1 MLIQDLRFAL
11 RLLWKD
17 RWFTAAAATALA
29 LGIGV
34 NTTVF
39 TFVNAVLLRGLPFPD
54 ADRLVFVQAV
64 NRDNG
69 DDFGASWLDLQ
80 DWRQSAPAFEGLEVW
95 TDGTMNVSETGR
107 LPERARGTW
116 ISAGAFQRLRQP
128 VLLGRDFAPGDSAKD
143 APPVVI
149 LGYGL
154 WKERYG
160 GDATVLGRVIR
171 INEVPATIVGVM
183 PEGMKFPVNA
193 ALWQAWRPDAEDDK
207 RDAHRLSAFGRLTPA
222 SSISQAQAQL
232 DAITTRL
239 AREHPETNKGIA
251 AEVMTFNRKF
261 NGGPIRLLF
270 LSLMG
275 AVGFVLLIA
284 CANVANLLLARS
296 VNRSR
301 EIAVRVALGAARAR
315 VVRQLLV
322 ESVLL
327 ASIGGML
334 GLGLALASVRAF
346 DAAVANIGK
355 PYWISFSMDWMV
367 FGYLA
372 AVSALTGLVFGMA
385 PALQVSKTNVNEV
398 LKEGGRGQ
406 AGGVRARRFTS
417 AMVVVQLALTLVL
430 LAGAGLMVRSFL
442 ALYRLDLGIDG
453 ARLIVM
459 QLTLPERKY
468 ATLETR
474 RLFYE
479 RLEIGLASTPGL
491 AAAAVATQPPA
502 GGAGRREVEIDGRS
516 RARGTRAPNAMTL
529 LVGDGYFEAIG
540 APLRLGRAFDGRDGL
555 AGAER
560 AIVNEEF
567 AARLFTGED
576 PIGRRVRLTGGP
588 TEGVGPWLTIVG
600 VARNVLQGDGRE
612 AGRPPV
618 IYLPWRQ
625 EAPRSAVIVGRSAGD
640 PATLAVPLRQA
651 VQRVDADLPVY
662 NVQTFDALLAE
673 QRWGWRVFGTLFAI
687 LAGIALMLSSI
698 GIYAVMAYSV
708 AQRRQEI
715 GIRMALGASRRD
727 IAMDVLYTALAQ
739 LAVGL
744 SIGLAGS
751 WGVSQLLKSLLVA
764 GTSSDPFTFA
774 FIIGVLVTVTLA
786 ACFVPAR
793 RAAKVDP
800 LVALRS

>member
-1 MLIQDLRFAL
+1 
-11 RLLWKD
+11 
-17 RWFTAAAATALA
+17 
-29 LGIGV
+29 
-34 NTTVF
+34 
-39 TFVNAVLLRGLPFPD
+39 
-54 ADRLVFVQAV
+54 
-64 NRDNG
+64 
-69 DDFGASWLDLQ
+69 
-80 DWRQSAPAFEGLEVW
+80 
-95 TDGTMNVSETGR
+95 MNVSETGR

-143 APPVVI
+143 AAPVVI

-372 AVSALTGLVFGMA
+372 AVSVLTGLVFGMA

-479 RLEIGLASTPGL
+479 RLEI
-491 AAAAVATQPPA
+491 ATREHA
-502 GGAGRREVEIDGRS
+502 RSRRRGGRDATSRGRRRS
-516 RARGTRAPNAMTL
+516 PRGGDRRPQPGAWNAGAERHDAARRRRL
-529 LVGDGYFEAIG
+529 LRGDR

-625 EAPRSAVIVGRSAGD
+625 EAPRSAVIVGRSVGD

-715 GIRMALGASRRD
+715 GIRMALGAAAATLRWTCCAPRSR
-727 IAMDVLYTALAQ
+727 
-739 LAVGL
+739 
-744 SIGLAGS
+744 
-751 WGVSQLLKSLLVA
+751 
-764 GTSSDPFTFA
+764 SS
-774 FIIGVLVTVTLA
+774 
-786 ACFVPAR
+786 
-793 RAAKVDP
+793 
-800 LVALRS
+800 RSA

>member
-160 GDATVLGRVIR
+160 GDAAVLGRVIR